1 MGHSMYVRALMLL
14 LRLAARFAP
23 VLALVAA
30 RLFRRYRWRVR
41 DNVIAYAPRK
51 LPWSRWPLFVLA
63 GLFAIIGIAVGLYVL
78 AGRLAPG

>member
-1 MGHSMYVRALMLL
+1 MLL